1 MNKRNFRQVYITP
14 EMFRWHFQTGSL
26 YEGFVIGEG
35 YAWVSYNCM
44 FVQDYIT
51 SSYKTITNLHT
62 STGISY
68 EIQHLDNSPEC
79 VALSLGAEE
88 SLLQPDISELPPR
101 NSNYEGEVWGNND
114 RFLFVGTIDGGWE
127 CYYKGIMS
135 RKIMEVLPE
144 VIITTNKKEKNMI
157 IPSLPNVLN
166 IQDRIGM
173 SLITGNF
180 RHLFGPDAV
189 AITIGGEVAT
199 GVRGTFQK
207 GILLIRS
214 GKDIGIYNLNDLGVG
229 FGTIT
234 ISGSIT
240 ITEFYSSVKKI
251 KNIKKEQFYGGR
263 INSDISITA
272 YDFSFGKGYSFSSI
286 ELSDT
291 DKNNR
296 GFVIGSSYSIGLD
309 AMPFNIGLGLD
320 TGASSESIDNLN
332 TDFQKQIDELLKR

>member
-44 FVQDYIT
+44 FVQDYTT

-79 VALSLGAEE
+79 IALSLGAEE
-88 SLLQPDISELPPR
+88 SLLQPDINELPPR

-144 VIITTNKKEKNMI
+144 VIIKKTEEKLILNRGKYPKLNHFFSYKSSYRKNFINYSNLNKDKVKKVLASEWILDNNSTFILNTTKKIMMDKLFKYRSKGLH
-157 IPSLPNVLN
+157 PKK
-166 IQDRIGM
+166 RI
-173 SLITGNF
+173 STRNF
-180 RHLFGPDAV
+180 R
-189 AITIGGEVAT
+189 
-199 GVRGTFQK
+199 
-207 GILLIRS
+207 
-214 GKDIGIYNLNDLGVG
+214 
-229 FGTIT
+229 
-234 ISGSIT
+234 
-240 ITEFYSSVKKI
+240 KI
-251 KNIKKEQFYGGR
+251 HK
-263 INSDISITA
+263 
-272 YDFSFGKGYSFSSI
+272 
-286 ELSDT
+286 
-291 DKNNR
+291 
-296 GFVIGSSYSIGLD
+296 
-309 AMPFNIGLGLD
+309 
-320 TGASSESIDNLN
+320 
-332 TDFQKQIDELLKR
+332 